1 MESMRN
7 PMNFLLLL
15 ASTMVLTSCAS
26 YSQEPPYPHVSPL
39 LTSAGCPKLQGRY
52 ELTPVVTVERSASHA
67 LLERIRASGEPH
79 TVLEEWLGRH
89 AGSSRSLTVTIEPT
103 APTRYAIVFS
113 SMSDGEV
120 IGRAAAMID
129 GRQMSCREGR
139 LYLPQVTHS
148 GSHEVG
154 PWRQRIHT
162 VLGKAEDGALV
173 SSRSEDRTA
182 LTLWL
187 MPTHGSST
195 DGGLLKPLPRQPD

>member
-1 MESMRN
+1 MKSMRN

-15 ASTMVLTSCAS
+15 ANTMVLASCAS

-67 LLERIRASGEPH
+67 LLEWIRASGEPH

-89 AGSSRSLTVTIEPT
+89 AGSSRSLAVTIEPIT
-103 APTRYAIVFS
+103 PTRYAIVFS
-113 SMSDGEV
+113 GTSDGEV
-120 IGRAAAMID
+120 IGRAAAAID

-162 VLGKAEDGALV
+162 VLGKAEDGALI

-195 DGGLLKPLPRQPD
+195 DWGLLKPLPRQPD